1 LLAKTVTVIRHAETT
16 ANEVHRWQGTLNSS
30 LSERGE
36 RQAALLKKRFS
47 GRSPGILVAS
57 DLNRTMRTA
66 SALGTPQPDPAWR
79 EFAIGGWEG
88 LTSEE
93 IRDQFPGEMERLF
106 AGEDIAP
113 GGGEQMSEF
122 RVRIMEAF
130 DRLVNSMPDDSEAAV
145 VTHGG
150 VTWTLVGEIL
160 ETGSEGR
167 RTGPPHN
174 TGITQIRIGDD
185 GSRQIVTLNDA
196 THLNGLH
203 SSFGPEGSEVTI
215 IRHGQTEGN
224 LARRWQGRSDS
235 PLTEAGRHQVASA
248 AAVAP
253 PVQTVYSSPLGRA
266 VETAHIIGGT
276 HGLAPEPHDGLVE
289 MAFGSW
295 EGMTTE
301 EAEQSDPELFR
312 QIYHEGVDEPR
323 GRNGE
328 SFTQAGLRMADSIQA
343 LAAGGNQA
351 PIAVVSHGAAI
362 RAYFT
367 RSLGLAF
374 KDRNRL
380 PVPRN
385 SSLSQVVYFD
395 DFPVIMSYNVAPH
408 LD

>member
-1 LLAKTVTVIRHAETT
+1 MAKTVTLIRHAETT
-16 ANEVHRWQGTLNSS
+16 ANEAHRWQGTLNST

-36 RQAALLKKRFS
+36 QQAALLKKRFT
-47 GRSPGILVAS
+47 GRTPDTLVAS

-66 SALGTPQPDPAWR
+66 GALGTPEANPAWR

-130 DRLVNSMPDDSEAAV
+130 ERLVSSMPDDSEAAV

-150 VTWTLVGEIL
+150 VTWTLIGEL
-160 ETGSEGR
+160 LGTGSEGR

-174 TGITQIRIGDD
+174 AGITQIRIGDD

-196 THLNGLH
+196 THLDGLH
-203 SSFGPEGSEVTI
+203 SSFGPEGSIVNI

-235 PLTEAGRHQVASA
+235 PLTEVGRNQVASA
-248 AAVAP
+248 AAVSP
-253 PVQTVYSSPLGRA
+253 PVRTVYSSPLGRA
-266 VETAHIIGGT
+266 VETAHIIGDV
-276 HGLAPEPHDGLVE
+276 HGLAPEPHDGLIE

-295 EGMTTE
+295 EDMTTE

-312 QIYHEGVDEPR
+312 QIYREGVDEPR
-323 GRNGE
+323 GGDGE
-328 SFTQAGLRMADSIQA
+328 SFTQAGRRMADSIHA

-351 PIAVVSHGAAI
+351 PMAVVSHGAAI

-367 RSLGLAF
+367 HSLGLAF

-380 PVPRN
+380 PIPRN
-385 SSLSQVVYFD
+385 SSMSQVVYFD
-395 DFPVIMSYNVAPH
+395 DYPVIMSYNVAPH